1 MSPTTTG
8 FEIAFVVS
16 VNDHTDSH
24 APPLVRCLVS
34 LDMWHPQVGF
44 PAMRAEVPLRKPA
57 TSRLAPTY
65 GEVLRFLGIE
75 FSGTRGS
82 AVPLL
87 GLTGLTWP
95 WHLALAAPDLPA
107 ASRLRPAAGWSVS

>member
-44 PAMRAEVPLRKPA
+44 PAMRAEVP
-57 TSRLAPTY
+57 
-65 GEVLRFLGIE
+65 
-75 FSGTRGS
+75 
-82 AVPLL
+82 
-87 GLTGLTWP
+87 
-95 WHLALAAPDLPA
+95 
-107 ASRLRPAAGWSVS
+107 